1 MWSCMLPQDSRRA
14 ALDPCSKNA
23 SPGYRADFV
32 SAMAGTDAGLRQRV
46 RVHSDRK
53 EVLGDLRDDA
63 EIQLKRFIETNGHFS
78 LVR

>member
-1 MWSCMLPQDSRRA
+1 
-14 ALDPCSKNA
+14 
-23 SPGYRADFV
+23 
-32 SAMAGTDAGLRQRV
+32 MAGTDAGLRQRV

-78 LVR
+78 LVRYVNLRWE